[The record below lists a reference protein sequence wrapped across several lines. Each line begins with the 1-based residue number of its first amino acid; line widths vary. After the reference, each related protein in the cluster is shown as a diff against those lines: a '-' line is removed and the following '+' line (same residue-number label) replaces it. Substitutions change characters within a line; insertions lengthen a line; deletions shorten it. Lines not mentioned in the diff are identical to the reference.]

1 MVQSKMHLQILNSAV
16 YVSFISY
23 IVQNKQNC
31 WDFQISV
38 DWRSMYA
45 GKRKRENEGLDKSV
59 IYCFS
64 DVIFSEAHARETGDQ
79 KNWSTL
85 LT

>member
-1 MVQSKMHLQILNSAV
+1 
-16 YVSFISY
+16 
-23 IVQNKQNC
+23 
-31 WDFQISV
+31 
-38 DWRSMYA
+38 MYA
-45 GKRKRENEGLDKSV
+45 GKRKREDEGLDKSV